1 MTIDTKTEKQFYTHQ
16 AKDGF
21 SLVELMV
28 AISLSAIILIGM
40 TQAVVV
46 AVDTT
51 ERERHIT
58 EALHLAEEGI
68 EAVRAMRNS
77 SWAANIQPLT
87 NNLDYYVVTSGNN
100 WSLTNANQG
109 LLFGQYDRVIQFA
122 QVLRDINDNISASG
136 TADPDSRKMIVTV
149 GWRERNA
156 TTTVVL
162 ETYLMNFLKN

>member
-1 MTIDTKTEKQFYTHQ
+1 MMSVCQKRG
-16 AKDGF
+16 GF
-21 SLVELMV
+21 SLVELLV
-28 AISLSAIILIGM
+28 AISIAGIVLISM

-58 EALHLAEEGI
+58 EALHFAEEGI

-77 SWAANIQPLT
+77 SWSANIQPLT
-87 NNLDYYVVTSGNN
+87 TGLTYYVVTSGDN
-100 WSLTNANQG
+100 WSLTNTNPG
-109 LLFGQYDRVIQFA
+109 LLFGQYDRTIQFA
-122 QVLRDINDNISASG
+122 EVFRDANDTISASG
-136 TADPDSRKMIVTV
+136 TSDPDSRKMTVTV

-162 ETYLMNFLKN
+162 ETYLMNFLRN